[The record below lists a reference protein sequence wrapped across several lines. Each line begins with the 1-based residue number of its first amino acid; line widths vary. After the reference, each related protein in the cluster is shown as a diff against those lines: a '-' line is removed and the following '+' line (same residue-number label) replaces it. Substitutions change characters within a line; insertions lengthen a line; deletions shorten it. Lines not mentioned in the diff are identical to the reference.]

1 VIRTSLDAIL
11 RYDEKIDISIIKCL
25 QKNGKLH
32 YNALY
37 DNVCST
43 HKRISRD
50 TFSSHIKKLVF
61 DGHIEK
67 SSSGVGRKSWY
78 ALTHKARQQA
88 RMGTLDFKSEREQN
102 QD

>member
-1 VIRTSLDAIL
+1 
-11 RYDEKIDISIIKCL
+11 
-25 QKNGKLH
+25 
-32 YNALY
+32 
-37 DNVCST
+37 
-43 HKRISRD
+43 
-50 TFSSHIKKLVF
+50 VF